1 MTFNYKG
8 TSTKSREEVCVCT
21 HTLKKAFDSIFLKA
35 IFGEAILKTFLKQL
49 LENFSL
55 P

>member
-1 MTFNYKG
+1 VTFNYKG
-8 TSTKSREEVCVCT
+8 TSTKSREEVLCL
-21 HTLKKAFDSIFLKA
+21 HSHIGESIFLKA